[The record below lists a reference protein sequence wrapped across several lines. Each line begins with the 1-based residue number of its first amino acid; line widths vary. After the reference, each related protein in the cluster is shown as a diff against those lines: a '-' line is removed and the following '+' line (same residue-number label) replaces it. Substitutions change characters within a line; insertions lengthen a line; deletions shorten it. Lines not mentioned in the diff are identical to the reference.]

1 MRLVTPLRIPEAAK
15 ERLRVMFIA
24 KHARSG
30 GTAHQEDGN
39 HAIYH
44 HEIATVLQGIF
55 RNVQIANRFEDLFE
69 KPDVDFIFSLLNRGG
84 FLNSEMLV
92 PLLAMRHAIP
102 SLGATPI
109 LRGLADDKHLMKM
122 AARYRGVPT
131 ADWQIFRRGAAV
143 NPITAW
149 RSDRYVVKPN
159 ASSASWGVTDA
170 SSWDEVRLEI
180 EKIHDEGHDALVEPF
195 LSGIDVEMPVIG
207 AEGATIL
214 PILTFEHDP
223 EVLRTY
229 AEKRGFSESGA
240 RLVPLEDEEMAER
253 LRGYTRALIPELWPF
268 DYGRFEYR
276 INKETGEAHF
286 LEVNL
291 QANIWSK
298 RVIGQSAALAG
309 ISHPELIET
318 VVCHSLLRHGLIAA
332 EEVRAG

>member
-1 MRLVTPLRIPEAAK
+1 
-15 ERLRVMFIA
+15 
-24 KHARSG
+24 
-30 GTAHQEDGN
+30 
-39 HAIYH
+39 
-44 HEIATVLQGIF
+44 
-55 RNVQIANRFEDLFE
+55 
-69 KPDVDFIFSLLNRGG
+69 
-84 FLNSEMLV
+84 
-92 PLLAMRHAIP
+92 
-102 SLGATPI
+102 
-109 LRGLADDKHLMKM
+109 
-122 AARYRGVPT
+122 
-131 ADWQIFRRGAAV
+131 
-143 NPITAW
+143 
-149 RSDRYVVKPN
+149 
-159 ASSASWGVTDA
+159 
-170 SSWDEVRLEI
+170 
-180 EKIHDEGHDALVEPF
+180 
-195 LSGIDVEMPVIG
+195 
-207 AEGATIL
+207 
-214 PILTFEHDP
+214 
-223 EVLRTY
+223 LRTY